1 MLVIKA
7 LLETLLALISIVM
20 FVTLLNTLFIKE
32 FRKLLED
39 IKKVALSRTLKFWD
53 KATRIKELASSYF
66 LD

>member
-39 IKKVALSRTLKFWD
+39 IKKVALSKNFNTRD
-53 KATRIKELASSYF
+53 KATRVKDLVLNYF
-66 LD
+66 FD

>member
-39 IKKVALSRTLKFWD
+39 IKKVALSQTLEFRD
-53 KATRIKELASSYF
+53 KATRIKELALSYF
-66 LD
+66 FD